1 MRRCTFVAIKTS
13 NIAVE
18 EVRGDAIEGGNARQP
33 TAVFGDEF
41 EVAYAVNATQEG
53 RNKSHAVLYTVS
65 TVKGNVPTIGR
76 RFPKEVNLEGA
87 VIHMLDKAVKE
98 GEVLVAFNFKGPT
111 YFGGGVRSIEVV
123 TKGLDVNGLQ
133 NCKTVVDVSPPEQRT
148 EGGEGAECTLFNVSS
163 VQLACWTS
171 NGPTNGE
178 TITLTEYRA
187 IRGNEEDSTAQTDE
201 VQDSVRRHMEFQ
213 HNPSLL
219 GDEEVAD
226 YNKARRH
233 GGRWVHRINVVGD
246 KGASRREGVVM
257 RPFAQDGDEFK
268 RVL

>member
-1 MRRCTFVAIKTS
+1 MRRCTFVAIKSS

-33 TAVFGDEF
+33 TAVFWDEF

-53 RNKSHAVLYTVS
+53 RNESHAVLYTVS

-76 RFPKEVNLEGA
+76 RFPKESVNLEGA

-111 YFGGGVRSIEVV
+111 YFGGGGPSIEVV

-133 NCKTVVDVSPPEQRT
+133 NCKTVVDASPPEQRT

-178 TITLTEYRA
+178 SHHIDG

-201 VQDSVRRHMEFQ
+201 VQDSVCRSYGIPHIRPCWETRR
-213 HNPSLL
+213 S
-219 GDEEVAD
+219 
-226 YNKARRH
+226 RITTRH
-233 GGRWVHRINVVGD
+233 
-246 KGASRREGVVM
+246 AAMGV
-257 RPFAQDGDEFK
+257 DGYIESMS
-268 RVL
+268 